1 MALISSTDIS
11 QRSCILG
18 PEAYLTDRNPVMSIA
33 DLRAAESHF
42 EFGKNWQSFASTITA
57 DTIAEAKS
65 GLAKLFPN
73 GELAGA
79 SFFDIGCG
87 SGLSMLAAK
96 ELGAANVHGVDIDPY
111 SVEASHSVLTAH
123 LPEGGWASEV
133 KSVFDLSPEM
143 EGRHDI
149 VHSWGVLHHTGD
161 MWPAIEKA
169 AALVKPGGLFAV
181 ALYRKTPLCR
191 FWTWEKRLYTNAPAP
206 ITLALRLGYMALY
219 IAGLLATGRNPFAYI
234 RAYRSNRGMDW
245 RHDVHD
251 WLGGYPYQS
260 ATPQEVGAFLD
271 RLGFTLVR
279 SFEKPAA
286 VKGLFGTHCD
296 EFVAIRR

>member
-1 MALISSTDIS
+1 
-11 QRSCILG
+11 
-18 PEAYLTDRNPVMSIA
+18 MSNA
-33 DLRAAESHF
+33 ALRAVASHF
-42 EFGKNWQSFASTITA
+42 EFGKNWQSFATTITA
-57 DTIAEAKS
+57 ESLIEAKA
-65 GLAKLFPN
+65 GLAKLFP
-73 GELAGA
+73 GDELTGA

-96 ELGAANVHGVDIDPY
+96 ELGAASVHGVDIDPH
-111 SVEASHSVLTAH
+111 SVRASQTVLTAH
-123 LPEGGWASEV
+123 RPEGGWGCEV
-133 KSVFDLSPEM
+133 KSVFDLAPETD
-143 EGRHDI
+143 GRHDI

-169 AALVKPGGLFAV
+169 AALVKPGGLFAL
-181 ALYRKTPLCR
+181 ALYRKTPLCE

-206 ITLALRLGYMALY
+206 VGMALRLGYMALY
-219 IAGLLATGRNPFAYI
+219 VAGLIATGRNPFAYI
-234 RAYRSNRGMDW
+234 RSYRSNRGMDW

-260 ATPQEVGAFLD
+260 TTPQEVAAFLD
-271 RLGFTLVR
+271 RLGFAMVR

-296 EFVAIRR
+296 EFVAIRTR